1 MFIEVWD
8 YCCLV
13 CFAHLFSQV
22 IKTVHQIHENISPA
36 FRAGDMFFIKYG
48 EIRMW
53 IEGPGGAFI
62 DQFKNWS
69 IL

>member
-1 MFIEVWD
+1 MHPPKQAVHP
-8 YCCLV
+8 LNR
-13 CFAHLFSQV
+13 FS
-22 IKTVHQIHENISPA
+22 IKTRYLFHENISPA

>member
-1 MFIEVWD
+1 MVVQLRKIND
-8 YCCLV
+8 YPHFV
-13 CFAHLFSQV
+13 KIAIFS
-22 IKTVHQIHENISPA
+22 HENISPA